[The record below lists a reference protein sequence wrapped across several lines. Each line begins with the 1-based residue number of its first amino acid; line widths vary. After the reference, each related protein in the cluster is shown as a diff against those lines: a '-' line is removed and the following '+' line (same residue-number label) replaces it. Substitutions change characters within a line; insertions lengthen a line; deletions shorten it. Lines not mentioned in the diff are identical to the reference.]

1 MLYTVDEV
9 AKMLGVHT
17 RTIRRYIEK
26 GQLHGERIGGSWRIP
41 EEAVMEMF
49 NTPETK
55 EAMAKHFSNRSQD
68 MVEQYLQGKHRLQL
82 EQDSSIMLHAFVF
95 DPIKE
100 TWLMSNTTELMAEI
114 NRLGQTNKLD
124 FTLTGDEQGF
134 YRLTLIAPPIVLQG
148 IITMLEYLRTGV
160 LT

>member
-26 GQLHGERIGGSWRIP
+26 GQLRGERVGGSWRIP

-49 NTPETK
+49 DAPETR
-55 EAMAKHFSNRSQD
+55 EAIAKHFTNRSQD
-68 MVEQYLQGKHRLQL
+68 MVEQYLLGKHRLQH
-82 EQDSSIMLHAFVF
+82 EQGGSAMLCAFVF

-100 TWLMSNTTELMAEI
+100 TWLMNKTTELMAEI
-114 NRLGQTNKLD
+114 NHLGQTNKLD
-124 FTLTGDEQGF
+124 FTLTGDEQGL
-134 YRLTLIAPPIVLQG
+134 YRLTLIAPPTVLQG
-148 IITMLEYLRTGV
+148 IIAELERLRIGAPT
-160 LT
+160 